1 MTLEKI
7 FNLVEQ
13 KSYELRKNDI
23 KADGQKF
30 WQPIKNI
37 LSTIDIKADKWKH
50 INKEY
55 YKVML
60 SPEYYIDGYG
70 NKKIIEENHFYIQT
84 IRIPLLEEPT
94 LRKIIQI
101 ALNIGQYT
109 GSNNKKEKWMKL
121 DFYLTKE
128 SIKKINSQI
137 PNNLLSNLNEN
148 I

>member
-55 YKVML
+55 HKVVL
-60 SPEYYIDGYG
+60 APEYYIDGYG

-84 IRIPLLEEPT
+84 IRRT
-94 LRKIIQI
+94 
-101 ALNIGQYT
+101 NT
-109 GSNNKKEKWMKL
+109 
-121 DFYLTKE
+121 
-128 SIKKINSQI
+128 
-137 PNNLLSNLNEN
+137 
-148 I
+148 